1 MDVKLST
8 AWTIVLA
15 IALVWE
21 LALKG
26 VALWRAGRNNE
37 PLWFVFLL
45 VINSLGLLPIIYLI
59 LHSKVTGAGREE

>member
-59 LHSKVTGAGREE
+59 LHSKVTGDEREE